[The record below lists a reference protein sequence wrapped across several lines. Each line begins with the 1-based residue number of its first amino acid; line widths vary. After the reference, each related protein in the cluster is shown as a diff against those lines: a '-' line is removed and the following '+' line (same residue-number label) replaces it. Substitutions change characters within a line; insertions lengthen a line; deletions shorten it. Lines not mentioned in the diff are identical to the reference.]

1 MSSNNPAEVG
11 FKGTSNGR
19 TEGRDQEPFGD
30 CRKFYIEATHPRYPG
45 HIGKCLW
52 TSVNEYHKNM
62 EDLEIG
68 DCVLHYLTSK
78 SPDPYKMMVV
88 GVSKVAEKPV
98 KLSEEELIARLRELG
113 IWDAEYANFAR
124 TLLDDPNNKLKLF
137 YFVEL
142 TDYIEFERKITYKE
156 LTELTGIT
164 PLTIHGYLNEI
175 APDQA
180 RKILERGLREKT
192 RVPSYPHGY
201 SLRALLDKIASRG
214 IGGFVILLHL
224 LSGKNILLIG
234 PPGSGKTSLLR
245 SLLDTLGVGY
255 RLETGNPDWTPFDTI
270 GGLLPNGGVRTG
282 FIFDAVKKCREE
294 MKSSGRPFWLV
305 IDEINRANVDLAFG
319 KFFTLLDP
327 VHRESEKLEIPGGG
341 EDGVEVPYAFRVLAT
356 MNVYDRALLF
366 KLGYALT
373 RRFAVINHSY
383 LQDLPEYYEEYKKV
397 ASDVKLAGR
406 LIESSRQ
413 SFEGEVGVDFEKI
426 RGELG
431 KCRNNRD
438 CITPLDFAEETFRL
452 KGDKWRD
459 TLFLIDIPGGRVRLE
474 NVTVNLVKNIN
485 DSLLKF
491 SDCEVCPV
499 QVTPGVV
506 ADALKYI
513 ALGVYVFKN
522 APDKLPWATS
532 GGAGI

>member
-1 MSSNNPAEVG
+1 
-11 FKGTSNGR
+11 
-19 TEGRDQEPFGD
+19 
-30 CRKFYIEATHPRYPG
+30 
-45 HIGKCLW
+45 
-52 TSVNEYHKNM
+52 
-62 EDLEIG
+62 
-68 DCVLHYLTSK
+68 
-78 SPDPYKMMVV
+78 
-88 GVSKVAEKPV
+88 
-98 KLSEEELIARLRELG
+98 
-113 IWDAEYANFAR
+113 
-124 TLLDDPNNKLKLF
+124 
-137 YFVEL
+137 
-142 TDYIEFERKITYKE
+142 
-156 LTELTGIT
+156 
-164 PLTIHGYLNEI
+164 
-175 APDQA
+175 
-180 RKILERGLREKT
+180 
-192 RVPSYPHGY
+192 
-201 SLRALLDKIASRG
+201 
-214 IGGFVILLHL
+214 VILLHL

-245 SLLDTLGVGY
+245 SLLDTIGVGY

-294 MKSSGRPFWLV
+294 IDRNGRLFWLV

-327 VHRESEKLEIPGGG
+327 VHRESEKLEIPGSG
-341 EDGVEVPYAFRVLAT
+341 EDGLEVPFAFRVLAT

-383 LQDLPEYYEEYKKV
+383 LQDLPEYYEEYKK
-397 ASDVKLAGR
+397 AATDNKLAGR
-406 LIESSRQ
+406 LIESFRQ

-426 RGELG
+426 KGELG
-431 KCRNNRD
+431 KCRNNHD
-438 CITPLDFAEETFRL
+438 CITPLDFAEETSRL
-452 KGDKWRD
+452 EKDKWRD

-491 SDCEVCPV
+491 SDCEVCPI

-522 APDKLPWATS
+522 ARDKLPWPAS
-532 GGAGI
+532 GGAGVQPAAYVLFLLDSAFSTYIIPQLDILADYVSREKFHSGLPRYSASRGEESKSLTGILRGIEKELSEYGLMYSASLVGKIAKGYHVF